1 MCEREV
7 FYFDA
12 PPFAF
17 SLGLD
22 TLKRRRQKRE
32 RCLGNERY
40 ALTRALSCCT
50 LDDDDDDDGSLFSS
64 SSSSSLF

>member
-7 FYFDA
+7 FHFDA
-12 PPFAF
+12 PRFAF
-17 SLGLD
+17 RLGLD
-22 TLKRRRQKRE
+22 ALKRRRQKRDI
-32 RCLGNERY
+32 CLGNERY

-50 LDDDDDDDGSLFSS
+50 LDDDDDDGSLFSS